1 MPETDDV
8 DIFVVGTG
16 RRDEVGDELTGVVAH
31 VEGIVGGL
39 STQNGQPKRNC
50 KRKEITLLHDP

>member
-16 RRDEVGDELTGVVAH
+16 RRDKVGDELAGVVAH

-39 STQNGQPKRNC
+39 STQNAQPKGIV
-50 KRKEITLLHDP
+50 KGKK